1 MRVFSGTAV
10 PCFAPLCKFQ
20 NSGCVVLA
28 ANGHAGALHGRAMST
43 GLIGLT
49 TEEEALLVQLRE
61 AEGLTGISHDQASLA
76 AEPEALLE
84 QQLREAEGLMG
95 ISDGQAFSRRP
106 SCAAAEPPEPGVQHS
121 QQLGDLPD
129 DEAAAVAFVAR
140 RLSAASAH
148 VAATEEQ
155 LVVAEKLV
163 ATVVA
168 KAEASS
174 KVAPDPAWRPSQ
186 RINAVVT
193 GLRERRQLAEAE
205 MELQRTVEGALLE
218 RATTDRQAELQAAM
232 CRWTAAVVWRVRARL
247 GAALLSRLAVGAAD
261 TRRRSLLAASLRG
274 WRAAQEVRRGW
285 SLHCNLMRVELLLR
299 LGRHSAL
306 ALQLAPQ
313 QARQPQPQP

>member
-1 MRVFSGTAV
+1 MA
-10 PCFAPLCKFQ
+10 
-20 NSGCVVLA
+20 LA
-28 ANGHAGALHGRAMST
+28 ARDAGALHGRPMST

-49 TEEEALLVQLRE
+49 PEEEALLVQLRE

-76 AEPEALLE
+76 AEPALLE

-247 GAALLSRLAVGAAD
+247 GAALLSRLAVGAVDA
-261 TRRRSLLAASLRG
+261 RRRSLLAASLRG

-313 QARQPQPQP
+313 QAR

>member
-1 MRVFSGTAV
+1 MTVLNPGGV
-10 PCFAPLCKFQ
+10 PRRPPCKFYR
-20 NSGCVVLA
+20 CA
-28 ANGHAGALHGRAMST
+28 AGACRERHAGALHGRPMST

-49 TEEEALLVQLRE
+49 PEEEALLVQLRE

-121 QQLGDLPD
+121 QQLDDLPD